1 VRSGLGAGVGAVVVL
16 LLVEVAGVLNVGSV
30 DFCGMGRAAEADTPT
45 PWKPVVMR
53 RWICRPMKAVPWR
66 VMPTSLV
73 SPRREAV
80 LRRET
85 WDVID
90 TGVKGGRGRE
100 GIMRPVVVPSGSG
113 SDSGR
118 GLALAGRFSSSESLS
133 SESGGSSPMYIP
145 RERSS

>member
-1 VRSGLGAGVGAVVVL
+1 L
-16 LLVEVAGVLNVGSV
+16 LLGELSGVLNVGSV
-30 DFCGMGRAAEADTPT
+30 DFLGTGMGRATGAATPT
-45 PWKPVVMR
+45 PWKPVVIR
-53 RWICRPMKAVPWR
+53 RWICRPIKAVPWR

-90 TGVKGGRGRE
+90 TGVKGERGRE

-113 SDSGR
+113 SGR
-118 GLALAGRFSSSESLS
+118 DLDVGGRFSSSESLS
-133 SESGGSSPMYIP
+133 SESGGLSPMYMP